1 MLHYKSLQFCLRLG
15 GKAFCKLINNAVY
28 WVNEWK
34 KMGKGWKMEK
44 GVRKTGKKNKKEY
57 LKMIWWQSTE
67 FKLL

>member
-1 MLHYKSLQFCLRLG
+1 
-15 GKAFCKLINNAVY
+15 
-28 WVNEWK
+28 
-34 KMGKGWKMEK
+34 MEK

>member
-1 MLHYKSLQFCLRLG
+1 M
-15 GKAFCKLINNAVY
+15 NNAVY

-57 LKMIWWQSTE
+57 LKMIWWQSAE